1 MSIWKLGLVSVC
13 AAFSFEGM
21 AQDNESKDL
30 DFNYVTASVYSG
42 SLNADAGGNNNASV
56 FGLGVSYELT
66 DKWLLVGDYTA
77 RFIHPDESTT
87 RIDTLMGGAG
97 YRFNIRKDL
106 DIVASYL
113 LGVTKGEVELNSNNQ
128 TLESDTEFIHGGKLD
143 VNYGFAKRW
152 VANGS
157 IQANRSGLFDEEIY
171 HLGLRYKIT
180 SKFSIE
186 GAYQHRNGDS
196 DNGGE
201 RTNELGLAFR
211 LEY

>member
-143 VNYGFAKRW
+143 LNYGFAKRW

-157 IQANRSGLFDEEIY
+157 IQANRSELFDEEIY

>member
-113 LGVTKGEVELNSNNQ
+113 LGVTKGEVELNSNNK

-143 VNYGFAKRW
+143 LNYGFAKRW

-157 IQANRSGLFDEEIY
+157 IQANRSELFDEEIY

>member
-113 LGVTKGEVELNSNNQ
+113 LGVTKGEVELNSNNK
-128 TLESDTEFIHGGKLD
+128 TLESDTEFIHGGKFDL
-143 VNYGFAKRW
+143 NYGFAKRW

-157 IQANRSGLFDEEIY
+157 IQANRSELFDEEIY